1 MQRRNFL
8 KNSLLAGA
16 SSLFVPSIAK
26 AQATEAFARKK
37 AKNIIFLVSDG
48 MSIGTLVMADLYSKR
63 ILGRS
68 TAWISLYEQN
78 LAVKAYRLFCGKF
91 LLGLWA

>member
-16 SSLFVPSIAK
+16 SSLFIPSIAK

-37 AKNIIFLVSDG
+37 AKNIIFLVSDDIIICEPIRRKNIINEIFKSFV
-48 MSIGTLVMADLYSKR
+48 SIKY
-63 ILGRS
+63 
-68 TAWISLYEQN
+68 
-78 LAVKAYRLFCGKF
+78 
-91 LLGLWA
+91 